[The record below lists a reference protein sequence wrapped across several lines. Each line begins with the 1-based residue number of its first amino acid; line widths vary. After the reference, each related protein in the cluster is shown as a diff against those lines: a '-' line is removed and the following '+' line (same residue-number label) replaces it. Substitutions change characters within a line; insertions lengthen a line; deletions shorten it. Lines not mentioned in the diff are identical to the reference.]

1 MRQKSAYLSHVP
13 FGFRAA
19 LTGSLAVRRADFVP
33 FRINQG

>member
-1 MRQKSAYLSHVP
+1 MTQKSTYLSHTP

-33 FRINQG
+33 FRIDQG